1 MSAQDEANLAASNH
15 QAPAPPL
22 IEGDSD
28 HSKATGTSSAL
39 SLDQNS
45 HPQPVTAATSHDA
58 ASESVEDPPHGA
70 SAIVTISTKP
80 AQDPIQSRKTLLFA
94 WFERSFSDSWIPEIG
109 AIVFSIL
116 CLVAIV
122 VTLAVFNNK
131 PRPQLVKYITFNTI
145 ISILATGTRS
155 SLIYVTAATLGQKK
169 WTWFRSRPR
178 RLRDVQALDEASRG
192 PLGSFKMLLGRV
204 AASTASLG
212 ALITIFAL
220 AFDPFVQQLIDY
232 PITPKVVPSAHA
244 SARRATF
251 IPDLGR
257 STVAQDAVALGTF
270 SDYYPRN
277 PACPSR
283 NCTWPDVRSVGW
295 CSQCEDVTSQAKIID
310 CDHPLDWNVDNYTAE
325 EYKITNCKFSL
336 PSSEPVSSLVV
347 NASTTVGYEE
357 CYSNNTCRDIP
368 LLDVSGTYQ
377 TIGTLFPLRENDSDA
392 TGTASQYELQQR
404 MVLQMYEIVLAPV
417 VSASGCGIAS
427 AVICSVS
434 PCMNTYSISV
444 QDSQEHT
451 KLVDS
456 QFYQSRLRKLASF
469 GEDPSESPLEA
480 ATCFEFDDTLKKY
493 SRVIPWPSAV
503 PSFVDVEH
511 EAFCIFDWRLLT
523 DISNYTWASPLGPW
537 VDPIVSAISATVSV
551 AAPFLFYDSGIEP
564 GSTFVPTP
572 SGYSFVEHILS
583 HGGLPSALTNIS
595 HSLTSLNL
603 EYSTETVSGSL
614 VEQVVF
620 VHVRWCWITL
630 PAILVAAAA
639 VSLVMAILETRSHG
653 AESWKDSTLALL
665 YHGIAENVIDSQKL
679 YSKTSEID
687 KAAQAVDVQL
697 TTDDNSGRLLLR
709 PQNRPGKA

>member
-94 WFERSFSDSWIPEIG
+94 WFERTFSDSWIPEIG

-178 RLRDVQALDEASRG
+178 RLRDVQAIDEASRG
-192 PLGSFKMLLGRV
+192 PL
-204 AASTASLG
+204 
-212 ALITIFAL
+212 
-220 AFDPFVQQLIDY
+220 
-232 PITPKVVPSAHA
+232 VPSANA

-336 PSSEPVSSLVV
+336 PSFEPVSSLVV

-368 LLDVSGTYQ
+368 LLDG
-377 TIGTLFPLRENDSDA
+377 NDSDA

-572 SGYSFVEHILS
+572 SGYSFIEHILS

-653 AESWKDSTLALL
+653 AELWKDSTLALL